1 MTRDLRKYMRD
12 TNTRIVIGAILLL
25 FIVGLGLIWII
36 YGFGAA
42 VTGFL
47 CILAAFLPIGLVFL
61 FLFGMDWFVKR
72 ANPDDNRND

>member
-25 FIVGLGLIWII
+25 FIVGLGLIWMI
-36 YGFGAA
+36 YGCGAA
-42 VTGFL
+42 VTGLL

-72 ANPDDNRND
+72 ANPDEHRND